1 MNCCR
6 PLIDN
11 QLAKTFVEG
20 VLGLTNPDEISS
32 AVKKISRAEIQ
43 LASMANKCT
52 YLSNCYRDTRYSSD
66 TERLNLRAEIFKE
79 LIDQKRLVDDDDIIK
94 GKGGALPLS
103 ELKSEKQAIIISGLP
118 ASGKSTIASKIADSI
133 GAIILDSDF
142 AKRKFPEFEEDFGA
156 SLVHEESSIVVFG
169 DKNANAEPC
178 LKGYCISEGH
188 NVVIPK
194 IGNDRKSIISLAEY
208 FRGYDYDVHL
218 VLVSLNRQTSTKR
231 AFNRFLKTDRYV
243 PLSLIFDLYANDPM
257 LAYYRMKNNE
267 NFKSYGK
274 VSTEGSSP
282 KHIESSAGN
291 PSLIFNN

>member
-20 VLGLTNPDEISS
+20 IIGLTDPN
-32 AVKKISRAEIQ
+32 KISEAVTKIRRAEIQ
-43 LASMANKCT
+43 LVSMGKKCT
-52 YLSNCYRDTRYSSD
+52 YLSECYRDIRCASD
-66 TERLNLRAEIFKE
+66 VERVNLRAEIFQE
-79 LIDQKRLVDDDDIIK
+79 LISHKRLINDDDIKK
-94 GKGGALPLS
+94 GQGGALPLT
-103 ELKSEKQAIIISGLP
+103 ELKIEKQAIIISGLP
-118 ASGKSTIASKIADSI
+118 ASGKSTIANKIADEW

-142 AKRKFPEFEEDFGA
+142 AKRKFPEFEEEFGA

-169 DKNANAEPC
+169 DEDANAEPC
-178 LKGYCISEGH
+178 VKGYCISEGH

-208 FRGYDYDVHL
+208 FCSYDYDVHL
-218 VLVSLNRQTSTKR
+218 VLVSLNRQASTKR
-231 AFNRFLKTDRYV
+231 AFNRFMETNRYV

-257 LAYYRMKNNE
+257 LAYHRMKNNKS
-267 NFKSYGK
+267 FKSYGK

-282 KHIESSAGN
+282 KYIESSAGS